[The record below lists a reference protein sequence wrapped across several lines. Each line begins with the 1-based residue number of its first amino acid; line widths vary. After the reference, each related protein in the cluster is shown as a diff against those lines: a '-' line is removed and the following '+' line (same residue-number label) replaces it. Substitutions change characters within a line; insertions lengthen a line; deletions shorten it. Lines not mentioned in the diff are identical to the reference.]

1 MTSEPRQEDPVNKF
15 KKLSGNTSPLAK
27 LPKSNSSSPQ
37 KQPEKKLDALPKK
50 DATASQPA
58 PAEKMPFASSH
69 DPEPVPVSKKR
80 DYRWAP
86 AFWTIASVLSL
97 TINVVLVIILLLLV
111 ANVQRMGV
119 DMNSIKNLK
128 MDVNTIKQ
136 ASAGLVGLPGGLYH
150 NFEKMERAN
159 IHTDVKVE
167 AFIPVQFDLQ
177 LNQQTN
183 VVLSQDVTITNAL
196 VTVNTGGL
204 NITRANTTIVLPQGT
219 NLPIF
224 LNLTVPVDK
233 QIPISL
239 NIPVDIP
246 LSATELNDPF
256 IGLQEVIKPLYC
268 FLDPKAAD
276 LDNQPLT
283 CQ

>member
-1 MTSEPRQEDPVNKF
+1 MTPEPTHEDPVNKF

-27 LPKSNSSSPQ
+27 LPKINPSAAASSLP
-37 KQPEKKLDALPKK
+37 KQPDKKLDAPK
-50 DATASQPA
+50 PA
-58 PAEKMPFASSH
+58 PAEKPPSASSSTPES
-69 DPEPVPVSKKR
+69 DPPSKKR
-80 DYRWAP
+80 EYRWGP
-86 AFWTIASVLSL
+86 AFWTTASILSL
-97 TINVVLVIILLLLV
+97 TINIVMAIVLLLLL
-111 ANVQRMGV
+111 ANVRSLGV

-128 MDVNTIKQ
+128 MDVDTIKK
-136 ASAGLVGLPGGLYH
+136 ASAGLVELPGGLYQ

-159 IHTDVKVE
+159 IHKDVRVD
-167 AFIPVQFDLQ
+167 ASIPVKFDLQ

-219 NLPIF
+219 SLPIF
-224 LNLTVPVDK
+224 LNLTVPVD
-233 QIPISL
+233 QQVPISL

-268 FLDPKAAD
+268 FLDPNAVD